1 MDFVKACRLRAGL
14 MNHFQRPNT
23 KAARNNAIDNLA
35 RVARA
40 HGVGLDDCESKIT
53 HTSARV
59 PVSSRAILRASLT
72 ADSLSGGSDP
82 TKSVN
87 ADFGRL
93 TSSSQW
99 IALSC
104 FNPSSIP
111 TDTCVERP

>member
-1 MDFVKACRLRAGL
+1 
-14 MNHFQRPNT
+14 MNHFQRANA
-23 KAARNNAIDNLA
+23 KAAPDDAIDYFPN
-35 RVARA
+35 VARA
-40 HGVGLDDCESKIT
+40 HGVGFDDGECKIT